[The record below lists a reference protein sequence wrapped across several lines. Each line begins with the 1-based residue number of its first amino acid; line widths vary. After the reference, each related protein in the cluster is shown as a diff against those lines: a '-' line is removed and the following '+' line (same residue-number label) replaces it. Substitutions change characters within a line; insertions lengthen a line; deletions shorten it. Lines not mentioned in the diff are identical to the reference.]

1 MYNKNTKN
9 RMVGAT
15 LTTSN
20 VDIYTVP
27 ARYTSYV
34 TSIIISNQTASSA
47 TVSLDWYDYASST
60 YYTLMEQVS
69 IAGNSIIQISDE
81 PLTLQQADKLRALA
95 SANSAITITIKVEEE
110 FYTANNR

>member
-9 RMVGAT
+9 RMIGAA

>member
-9 RMVGAT
+9 RMIGAA

-34 TSIIISNQTASSA
+34 TSIIIANESASAA
-47 TVSLDWYDYASST
+47 TVSLDWYDYASTT
-60 YYTLMEQVS
+60 YYTLMERVL
-69 IAGNSIIQISDE
+69 INGNSIIQISDE